1 MWVVRDFCLDKRD
14 ENGKKMT
21 CDEYLEKNLQEVPA
35 GPNEESVITSNKIRA
50 GIKGFFVTR
59 SCSTMVWP
67 AFEEDDLE
75 ILD

>member
-14 ENGKKMT
+14 ENGKT
-21 CDEYLEKNLQEVPA
+21 INSNEYLEKNLQEVPA
-35 GPNEESVITSNKIRA
+35 GPNEESLITSNQIRA

-67 AFEEDDLE
+67 AFEEEDLK
-75 ILD
+75 ILN